1 MCKTAAT
8 QLPAL
13 GRSQSWFGVYCDLV
27 EVLMTLEPK
36 GSRYIFALILQV
48 TGPDLLPSHFQLLMK
63 FRVMK
68 HWTQDITH
76 TKQTIYP

>member
-1 MCKTAAT
+1 
-8 QLPAL
+8 
-13 GRSQSWFGVYCDLV
+13 
-27 EVLMTLEPK
+27 MTLEPK